1 MVDTARGRPGP
12 ADQCPGVEIAHVSG
26 RDQHAHAMGDAELC
40 AYIAGALS
48 PVKRI
53 LRDILPY
60 LAEARRRFAQ
70 PGRRIPVPGRPTWGE
85 WVRECLGIS
94 DRHARRLLAGVR
106 EPQGGSGDPRQV
118 KLDGHQQ
125 ATLVKAHVA
134 ANNLA
139 TALKSGGDWH
149 PALADFEMIAVAPAR
164 LETYLSALERETDW
178 KTVLVKLVFALEQCG
193 DRLPVPAKDALNVV
207 KEVLGGKTD
216 QQQLP
221 SEKPNA
227 IKATKSQR
235 RAADNKEKTP
245 PCIFPTISY
254 PGGKAR
260 LAPTLVSF
268 MPPQGR
274 SYVEPFA
281 GRGNVFW
288 AAASSQLGFQR
299 WALND
304 IRTAPFFEAVRD
316 IGDTIEVPEKSHEE
330 YSRQREAFEQGD
342 PKAILLEP
350 YFTFDGDGYGRG
362 LQGKNGPTLAGYT
375 RTLRACHRLMNA
387 TKAIITGCDWTE
399 FDWSSLTPDD
409 FVFIDPPYL
418 GSDVQSYKEND
429 LNHEEL
435 VRFLLAAKF
444 KWMFTEYA
452 HELYFREIGQPFFIR
467 DMQLNA
473 VNFQVRGG
481 KERRLECVWKN
492 Y

>member
-1 MVDTARGRPGP
+1 
-12 ADQCPGVEIAHVSG
+12 
-26 RDQHAHAMGDAELC
+26 
-40 AYIAGALS
+40 
-48 PVKRI
+48 
-53 LRDILPY
+53 
-60 LAEARRRFAQ
+60 
-70 PGRRIPVPGRPTWGE
+70 
-85 WVRECLGIS
+85 
-94 DRHARRLLAGVR
+94 
-106 EPQGGSGDPRQV
+106 
-118 KLDGHQQ
+118 
-125 ATLVKAHVA
+125 
-134 ANNLA
+134 
-139 TALKSGGDWH
+139 
-149 PALADFEMIAVAPAR
+149 
-164 LETYLSALERETDW
+164 
-178 KTVLVKLVFALEQCG
+178 
-193 DRLPVPAKDALNVV
+193 
-207 KEVLGGKTD
+207 
-216 QQQLP
+216 
-221 SEKPNA
+221 
-227 IKATKSQR
+227 
-235 RAADNKEKTP
+235 
-245 PCIFPTISY
+245 
-254 PGGKAR
+254 
-260 LAPTLVSF
+260 LVSF

-481 KERRLECVWKN
+481 KERRLECVWK
-492 Y
+492 